1 MAQLFDVRC
10 FIDPFQNGTM
20 LVGCHL
26 LQFFYPFFLGSVLQR
41 YSSAQIGNHFRQI
54 ILTSLARKSTMLRT
68 RSSGCLPCNEAMPR
82 AGLTF
87 YRKPSWQVQ
96 KCTQNLIQMQELVS
110 NIYFIIFLMPTPHF
124 LRKFLQFDSIWP
136 YLTKIFLLCW
146 MFWKP
151 TIDINII
158 KSIG

>member
-124 LRKFLQFDSIWP
+124 LRKFLQFDSI
-136 YLTKIFLLCW
+136 
-146 MFWKP
+146 
-151 TIDINII
+151 
-158 KSIG
+158 